1 MKFVAITKE
10 NADMYKGILDADAAE
25 HIGRS
30 HYLALAMHEEED
42 HEPNA
47 WLIWKLIPNAG
58 RKSAEAELLWFYAKD
73 VKSGKA
79 ILEEC
84 ENRAAETDVTAIRF
98 EFPVGQKETEL
109 AALKEMGYETREA
122 ESRDFVITVADLDAL
137 PIADRTTA
145 APNLMSIG
153 ELTINQFRKGVR
165 NCLFRGRAGIL
176 EDLDEIPVNWF
187 EPDVSGCVQIDGNV
201 CGFLLVHKQPSKR
214 LDVELLF
221 AVEPASRQDMIGMIR
236 FSLLKTIKNYSGD
249 TQVLIRR
256 CNDATRALTSK
267 IFPEK
272 KGTPVII
279 GEKQKG

>member
-10 NADMYKGILDADAAE
+10 NADIYNGILDADAAE

-30 HYLALAMHEEED
+30 HYRALAMHEED
-42 HEPNA
+42 DSEPTA
-47 WLIWKLIPNAG
+47 WLIWKLIPDSA
-58 RKSAEAELLWFYAKD
+58 RKVTEAELLWIYAKD

-84 ENRAAETDVTAIRF
+84 ENRAAETDVIATRF
-98 EFPVGQKETEL
+98 EFLSGQKETEL

-122 ESRDFVITVADLDAL
+122 ESRDFVVTVADLDAL

-145 APNLMSIG
+145 ASNLMSIG

-165 NCLFRGRAGIL
+165 NCLFRGKAGIL
-176 EDLDEIPVNWF
+176 EDLDEIPISWF

-201 CGFLLVHKQPSKR
+201 CGFLLVHKQPSQR

-221 AVEPASRQDMIGMIR
+221 AAEPATKQDMIGMIR
-236 FSLLKTIKNYSGD
+236 FSLLKAVENYSKD
-249 TQVLIRR
+249 TQILIRR
-256 CNDATRALTSK
+256 CNDATKALTAK